1 MRSIAEIYDE
11 LLAIKEGRSELDGLT
26 PINDSSAKFLN
37 DNSSG
42 SRVAVW
48 RLWLWLVAT
57 GNWLTE
63 LIIKRHKEEIAE
75 IFRSRMYGTLQ
86 FYQAICLDF
95 QFGYS
100 LEWNGRQYAYSD
112 TDSIMA
118 LESKIIKRAAVV
130 QATSQLQF
138 KVAKETDGL
147 IEPLDVDERSAFMS
161 YLTALVYPGT
171 NFVVI
176 SEAADDLRIDALI
189 YFDPLI
195 LAPNGSML
203 SDSNVFP
210 VHDAI
215 NRFVSNL
222 PFNGRMNTQKLIDAI
237 QAVAGVKDIVVNAL
251 DARYGGLP
259 YAAVGNEYVPFAGH
273 MTLQEADSL
282 ISYTAYV

>member
-112 TDSIMA
+112 TDV
-118 LESKIIKRAAVV
+118 ESRIIKRAAVV

-138 KVAKETDGL
+138 KVAKENDGF
-147 IEPLDVDERSAFMS
+147 IEPLTMEERSAFGS
-161 YLTALVYPGT
+161 YLTSLVYPGT

-195 LAPNGSML
+195 LAPNGSLL
-203 SDSNVFP
+203 SDSNIFP
-210 VHDAI
+210 VHDAV

-222 PFNGRMNTQKLIDAI
+222 PFNGRMNTQKLIDAV

-259 YAAVGNEYVPFAGH
+259 YSAVGHEYVPFAGH
-273 MTLQEADSL
+273 MSLQESDSL
-282 ISYTAYV
+282 ISYTAYL